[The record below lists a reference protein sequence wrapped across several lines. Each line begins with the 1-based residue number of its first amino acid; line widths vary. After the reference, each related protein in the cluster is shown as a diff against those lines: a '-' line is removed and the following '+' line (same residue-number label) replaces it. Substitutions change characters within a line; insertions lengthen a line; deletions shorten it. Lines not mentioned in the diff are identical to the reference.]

1 MRLLWHR
8 ILIVTGTGAY
18 SGCSSSSEVRSTLNT
33 LRRRTQSCCAIIP
46 LRKRCYWHYSNTKTR
61 LMRLFKP
68 LCFSSVSIPN
78 LTFKTWKVLL
88 YIFCTFNMEG
98 RLSFCISQ
106 TILFFKFD
114 IMHVN
119 EAVTSPSPTFPH
131 PTLME
136 RKMQLLG
143 ISLWPFAFALFLCED
158 LNAFYLFIYSFIY
171 LHRASLVSSMETL
184 SYIIWYSK
192 KWHKIK

>member
-8 ILIVTGTGAY
+8 MLIVTGTGAY
-18 SGCSSSSEVRSTLNT
+18 SGCNSSSEGRSTLNT

-68 LCFSSVSIPN
+68 LCFSSVSIQN
-78 LTFKTWKVLL
+78 LTFKTWEVLL
-88 YIFCTFNMEG
+88 YIFCTSNMEG
-98 RLSFCISQ
+98 CLSFCTSQ

-131 PTLME
+131 PAHGKEDAALGNLPMALCFCIVLVWGLECFLFTY
-136 RKMQLLG
+136 LL
-143 ISLWPFAFALFLCED
+143 I
-158 LNAFYLFIYSFIY
+158 YLFAQTLIGFIY
-171 LHRASLVSSMETL
+171 GNIVIHYLTQ
-184 SYIIWYSK
+184 
-192 KWHKIK
+192 